1 MKNLLILFLIFIC
14 LSCKSTKEISNSE
27 NLAELIIEVNDK
39 KQEKS
44 FKDKIQEFKQNP
56 ETVFYDGDY
65 CYDTQNKKN
74 QAFRENSPDIRK
86 NIEWFLLIDN
96 LCLSKYLWEID
107 WKFSEDEILA
117 IIGVLAKKKGYTMPV
132 VEKVPKNA
140 QLDAGGKMAHY
151 NKLLNKSGLTLINLY
166 IDSDSYVT
174 GLIQK
179 ENLKKII
186 AKASETGN
194 KITEY

>member
-1 MKNLLILFLIFIC
+1 MKYLLILSLILTC
-14 LSCKSTKEISNSE
+14 LSCKSTKEISKSE
-27 NLAELIIEVNDK
+27 SLAELIIEVNDK

-44 FKDKIQEFKQNP
+44 FNEKIQEFKQNP
-56 ETVFYDGDY
+56 KTVFYDDNY
-65 CYDTQNKKN
+65 YYDTQNKKN
-74 QAFRENSPDIRK
+74 QAFRGNSPDIKK
-86 NIEWFLLIDN
+86 NTEWFLLIDN
-96 LCLSKYLWEID
+96 LCFSKYLWEID

-117 IIGVLAKKKGYTMPV
+117 IIDILAKKKGYNMPV

-140 QLDAGGKMAHY
+140 QLDAGGKMAYY
-151 NKLLNKSGLTLINLY
+151 NKSLNENGLTLINLY

-174 GLIQK
+174 ALIQN

-186 AKASETGN
+186 EKASETGN